1 MRAVTAEIS
10 LDEIAGQIEQVD
22 AATSRLLAGLGKLTD
37 ADAARPSLCPGWT
50 VGHVLTHIARN
61 ADGLRRAAEGGR
73 RGEPAAMYDS
83 VEARNR
89 DIEAGAGR
97 PMRELA
103 ADVTESARALRGTWS
118 AMTAAAWAHDMLH
131 PRSGRVPLRQTP
143 GLRLSEV
150 LIHHADLAGE
160 YRPSEWPAFFVA
172 GILEPADDLAD
183 RLPEGVSAELR
194 ATDTG
199 ALIRG
204 GAGDARVTVSGPA
217 WALACW
223 LVGRP
228 GPAVA
233 ELSVSGGE
241 LPSLRSWP

>member
-1 MRAVTAEIS
+1 MTAGVS
-10 LDEIAGQIEQVD
+10 LDELIGHVD
-22 AATSRLLAGLGKLTD
+22 AATDRLLAGLGKLTE

-61 ADGLRRAAEGGR
+61 ADGLRRGAEGGR
-73 RGEPAAMYDS
+73 RGEPAPMYDS

-89 DIEAGAGR
+89 DIAAGAGR

-118 AMTAAAWAHDMLH
+118 AMTAADWAHDMLH
-131 PRSGRVPLRQTP
+131 PRSGRVPLRDTP
-143 GLRLSEV
+143 DMRLGEV
-150 LIHHADLAGE
+150 LIHHVDLAGE
-160 YRPSEWPAFFVA
+160 YQPSEWPAFFAA
-172 GILEPADDLAD
+172 GILDSADDLAG
-183 RLPEGVSAELR
+183 RLPDGVSAELR

-199 ALIRG
+199 ASVSG
-204 GAGDARVTVSGPA
+204 GTGDARVTVSGPA

-228 GPAVA
+228 GPAVGA
-233 ELSVSGGE
+233 LSVSGGE
-241 LPSLRSWP
+241 LPTLRSWP